1 MLDRW
6 KRSLLRWSGA
16 GYPALLN
23 YPAGIR
29 QNNRSGLTLLLR
41 WSYGCLV
48 FTLILLLHI
57 LLAPQ
62 SGHLEVLLVA
72 AGYTARLSGT
82 GPGHFDTK
90 STVMSRWS
98 TKSKSWE
105 IDSFLIPGMHMCI
118 IMSLIF
124 SSHLTTLASMCCRG
138 ELWPPVL
145 ISVVVAVVVVVDSPP
160 PFNNLATV
168 SGVICV
174 P

>member
-1 MLDRW
+1 MKEVSSKVEWGRI
-6 KRSLLRWSGA
+6 SGIA
-16 GYPALLN
+16 ELSGRDS
-23 YPAGIR
+23 IR

-98 TKSKSWE
+98 TKSKS
-105 IDSFLIPGMHMCI
+105 
-118 IMSLIF
+118 
-124 SSHLTTLASMCCRG
+124 
-138 ELWPPVL
+138 
-145 ISVVVAVVVVVDSPP
+145 
-160 PFNNLATV
+160 
-168 SGVICV
+168 
-174 P
+174 